1 MIVVGVV
8 VGVVVYRAGHGDHD
22 NWRDH
27 SQYSDAGIRNQIQV
41 KERELQQKKKELE
54 RLKQL
59 MKERFTNYL
68 EEISSNDKEL
78 LPSDITWNK
87 EYYMKNPEELERKI
101 KDKIKEKLADDIKKD
116 EENLAAID
124 DAISRINKLQLKSK

>member
-1 MIVVGVV
+1 MGICVFLIGQWLGIGFLTNICQVI

-59 MKERFTNYL
+59 MKERFKANGL
-68 EEISSNDKEL
+68 
-78 LPSDITWNK
+78 
-87 EYYMKNPEELERKI
+87 
-101 KDKIKEKLADDIKKD
+101 
-116 EENLAAID
+116 
-124 DAISRINKLQLKSK
+124 